1 MIRNL
6 NIKGFMV
13 NFLYLLSIM
22 NFKMTGDK
30 EMKKISSVVLGIVFF
45 SLFIQGIN
53 PNLSALSVKGDIFA
67 VYDREC
73 RKCHKVN
80 GKGCFV
86 GRWIFKTP
94 NFTNTKWQDNASDS
108 RLIIAIANGKRKMP
122 GFKGK
127 LKDEEIVDLVKI
139 CVRSY
144 YPPAKP

>member
-1 MIRNL
+1 
-6 NIKGFMV
+6 
-13 NFLYLLSIM
+13 
-22 NFKMTGDK
+22 MTGDK
-30 EMKKISSVVLGIVFF
+30 EMKKISSVVLGIVFCALL
-45 SLFIQGIN
+45 SYGCN
-53 PNLSALSVKGDIFA
+53 PKQTALSDKGGIWA